1 MSTSVPGVLTFEDLQ
16 LITGY
21 QRRSDV
27 ERTLIEQGVRL
38 FRGRCGPW
46 TTLDLINKAGG
57 IDRQSS
63 DEKYDADIL

>member
-1 MSTSVPGVLTFEDLQ
+1 MSRVVSGVLTFEDLQ
-16 LITGY
+16 HITGY

-27 ERTLIEQGVRL
+27 ERSLVEQGVRI

-57 IDRQSS
+57 IKPDS
-63 DEKYDADIL
+63 DDKYDADIL